1 MKRIAK
7 KHATGLW
14 QVAAELQVIEV
25 ELTLTAADDFEKGRT
40 HSRDQID
47 PSCSDA
53 VMTLPLTF
61 SQKMEDAR
69 SILDQNVSDA
79 MITLLHSMRLSRCPQ
94 TAPHHHES
102 RHDERKNKKDAFED
116 LTVSKQ
122 LP

>member
-7 KHATGLW
+7 KHATGLG
-14 QVAAELQVIEV
+14 QVAAELQAIEV

-53 VMTLPLTF
+53 VMTLLLTF

-69 SILDQNVSDA
+69 SILDQKFLRCNDHLVA
-79 MITLLHSMRLSRCPQ
+79 LHEAFSMSANSSSSSRIA
-94 TAPHHHES
+94 T
-102 RHDERKNKKDAFED
+102 
-116 LTVSKQ
+116 
-122 LP
+122 

>member
-7 KHATGLW
+7 KHATGLG
-14 QVAAELQVIEV
+14 QVAAELQAIEV
-25 ELTLTAADDFEKGRT
+25 ELTLTAAVDFEKGRT

-53 VMTLPLTF
+53 VMALLLTF
-61 SQKMEDAR
+61 SHKMEDAR
-69 SILDQNVSDA
+69 SILDQHFSDA

-102 RHDERKNKKDAFED
+102 RHDERKNKTDAFED

>member
-7 KHATGLW
+7 KHATALW
-14 QVAAELQVIEV
+14 QVAAELQVIEI
-25 ELTLTAADDFEKGRT
+25 ELTLTAADDFENGRT

-69 SILDQNVSDA
+69 SILDQNFSDA

-116 LTVSKQ
+116 LNVSKQ